1 MPNWLA
7 KLRGWSLA
15 AREAALL
22 AGATVLYL
30 LLVPL
35 AIWQYGRAGP
45 LAAATA
51 AAVCT
56 LAAALALWASDVNRA
71 PQRVL
76 QGMLYALLLRTG
88 IPLGFAAVAQL
99 AAGLLTWAGL
109 GYWLL
114 LYYLVALG
122 GEVLLSLP
130 HHGLPQQH
138 PAGTG
143 NGGN

>member
-15 AREAALL
+15 AREAALM
-22 AGATVLYL
+22 GANVVLYL
-30 LLVPL
+30 LLLPL
-35 AIWQYGRAGP
+35 AIWRYGSAGP

-51 AAVCT
+51 AAVC
-56 LAAALALWASDVNRA
+56 ASASALALWASDVNRA
-71 PQRVL
+71 PQRL
-76 QGMLYALLLRTG
+76 LNGMLFALLLRTG
-88 IPLGFAAVAQL
+88 IPLGFAMVAQL

-114 LYYLVALG
+114 LFYLVALG

-130 HHGLPQQH
+130 HNGLPQQH

>member
-7 KLRGWSLA
+7 RLRGRSLA

-22 AGATVLYL
+22 GTIALVDL

-35 AIWQYGRAGP
+35 AIWRYGPAGP

-56 LAAALALWASDVNRA
+56 LAAALALWASDANRA

-76 QGMLYALLLRTG
+76 HGMLYALLLRTG
-88 IPLGFAAVAQL
+88 IPLGFALVGQL
-99 AAGLLTWAGL
+99 SGGLLTWGGL
-109 GYWLL
+109 VYWLL
-114 LYYLVALG
+114 LFYLVALG

-130 HHGLPQQH
+130 AGGLPQQH
-138 PAGTG
+138 PAG
-143 NGGN
+143 NGVN